1 MQKPKFLLQRSLKK
15 EMRKN
20 KPYIRDR
27 YWSMVGS
34 SCESWQKKVMFVW
47 IKGVSWLSVKAVM
60 VFADLCGQCDK
71 RSERVTR
78 ECTGCCQLCAIQAS
92 SHVFCHHDCSR
103 SLLHIDGFL
112 HVPSGY
118 CAGPAKVCHLF
129 YTWLFVHHWLLFCPQ
144 RAKDPVSTHD
154 FQRGLFYFFHPW
166 VWLPPLYLQERE
178 RMMWCLL

>member
-1 MQKPKFLLQRSLKK
+1 
-15 EMRKN
+15 
-20 KPYIRDR
+20 
-27 YWSMVGS
+27 
-34 SCESWQKKVMFVW
+34 
-47 IKGVSWLSVKAVM
+47 VM

-118 CAGPAKVCHLF
+118 CAVPAKVCHLF

-154 FQRGLFYFFHPW
+154 FQREIAIHSRLPWEHGSHNLCLYGAPQLYILCGLCSCPGSSFAILCAVIFSRRNCRHAICH
-166 VWLPPLYLQERE
+166 LPYHILSPQVFWEVNKVHLVCF
-178 RMMWCLL
+178 W